1 MVDAFGK
8 ALMDY
13 LNGNKSTYV
22 IRRDDG
28 LVEEHDP
35 GKFFTEYEQWENCE
49 KEILKYVQGRVLD
62 IGGGAGRHALYL
74 QNKGF
79 EVHVIDISPLA
90 VEVMKRKGV
99 KNVYLM
105 DLMKLE
111 FPENYFD
118 SILMMYNN
126 FGLAGTIEG
135 TKKVLKVLYRVSTD
149 KGRII
154 TTIRDPYKTDNP
166 QHLAYHER
174 NRKEGRP
181 AGQIKIRIEYKGEIG
196 DWFDLLMVSPGE
208 LESLLK
214 DTGWGI
220 LKIVKENGYYG
231 AVLEKV

>member
-8 ALMDY
+8 ALMGY
-13 LNGNKSTYV
+13 LNGDKSPYI
-22 IRRDDG
+22 IRRDNG
-28 LVEEHDP
+28 LIEKHDA
-35 GKFFTEYEQWENCE
+35 GEYFTKYEQWDNCE
-49 KEILKYVQGRVLD
+49 REILKYVRGRALD

-90 VEVMKRKGV
+90 VKVMKRRGV

-105 DLMKLE
+105 DLMRLE

-118 SILMMYNN
+118 SILMMFNN

-135 TKKVLKVLYRVSTD
+135 TKKVLKVLHRVSTD

-174 NRKEGRP
+174 NRREGRP
-181 AGQIKIRIEYKGEIG
+181 AGQVKIRIEYKGEIG
-196 DWFDLLMVSPGE
+196 DWFDLLMVPPG
-208 LESLLK
+208 K
-214 DTGWGI
+214 
-220 LKIVKENGYYG
+220 N
-231 AVLEKV
+231 